1 MCSHKIVLFANSDWY
16 LYNFRLSLAQTLR
29 RKGWEVVLISPPGE
43 YVARLSSKGFR
54 WIPVDF
60 STASTNPLA
69 ELELLSRIHRLYR
82 AEKPDICHH
91 FTIKCVLYGSLAARL
106 AGVPAVVNAVTGMG
120 HIFTDPG
127 LKARLLR
134 PPVRGLYRFAL
145 GRRGTRTIFQN
156 DEDRGYFVR
165 NRLVRE
171 ETTALIRGSGVDCR
185 AYRPG
190 DQSDKTGGQ
199 LSVISNQLQ
208 ASDHPPSTDHVK
220 VLFASRL
227 LREKGIFE
235 LLDAARAL
243 KAAGERIEFIFAGD
257 IYPGNPSSLTADDL
271 AAIRAEGL
279 DDYRGHVDDMLPLLA
294 ESDIVVLPSYREGT
308 PRILIEAAAM
318 ARPIV
323 ATDIAGCRGLVVH
336 GRNGLLVPPRS
347 VQPLIEALTT
357 LARDP
362 ELREKMGKAGRRIV
376 LEEFDEELVIGR
388 TMEVYQAIWRD
399 WQKSIEAM
407 GESL

>member
-1 MCSHKIVLFANSDWY
+1 MLV
-16 LYNFRLSLAQTLR
+16 
-29 RKGWEVVLISPPGE
+29 SPPGQYGE
-43 YVARLSSKGFR
+43 RLKTLDFR

-60 STASTNPLA
+60 STGGTNPLS
-69 ELELLSRIHRLYR
+69 ELALLARLCRLYR
-82 AEKPDICHH
+82 EEKPDLCHH

-106 AGVPAVVNAVTGMG
+106 AGVPAIVNAVTGMG

-134 PPVRGLYRFAL
+134 PSVRGLYRFAL

-156 DEDRGYFVR
+156 EEDRGYFVR
-165 NRLVRE
+165 NRLVE
-171 ETTALIRGSGVDCR
+171 EESTALIRGSGVDCR

-190 DQSDKTGGQ
+190 DQSDKTSDL
-199 LSVISNQLQ
+199 LSVISMPRHSRQATAGDQLQ
-208 ASDHPPSTDHVK
+208 ASDHPPSTDLVK

-243 KAAGERIEFIFAGD
+243 KAAGEEIGFVFAGD
-257 IYPGNPSSLTADDL
+257 IYPGNPSSLTEADL

-279 DDYRGHVDDMLPLLA
+279 VDYRGHVDDMLPLLA

-336 GRNGLLVPPRS
+336 GKNGLLVPTRT
-347 VQPLIEALTT
+347 VQSLIDALTT

-362 ELREKMGKAGRRIV
+362 ELRRKMGEAGRRIV
-376 LEEFDEELVIGR
+376 LEEFDEEIVIGR
-388 TMEVYQAIWRD
+388 TMEVYQALI
-399 WQKSIEAM
+399 QSQVAAV
-407 GESL
+407 SPN

>member
-279 DDYRGHVDDMLPLLA
+279 VDYRGHVDDMLPLLA

-347 VQPLIEALTT
+347 VQPLIEALIT
-357 LARDP
+357 L
-362 ELREKMGKAGRRIV
+362 
-376 LEEFDEELVIGR
+376 R
-388 TMEVYQAIWRD
+388 TRVPQWPVAW
-399 WQKSIEAM
+399 
-407 GESL
+407 